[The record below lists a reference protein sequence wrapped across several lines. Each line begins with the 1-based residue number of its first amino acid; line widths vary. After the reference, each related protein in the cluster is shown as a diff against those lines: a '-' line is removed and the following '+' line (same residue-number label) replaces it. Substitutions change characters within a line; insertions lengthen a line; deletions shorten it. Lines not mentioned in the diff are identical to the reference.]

1 MVVLA
6 LVIMCTI
13 IYGGNMSYEADAHK
27 AQKTILRHLLF
38 TKSAGFAEL
47 QKQTGLSSDHFNFH
61 IKKLVESGYVEKL
74 DDGYRLSAT
83 GKEYA
88 NRMDTDEHEIE
99 RQPKVSV
106 ALVIERHNGDRREFL
121 FQQRLKNP
129 YFGFWGRLGGKVR
142 WGESLTDAASREL
155 LEETGLTAEFTYK
168 MLYHKRD
175 YRESGELLEDKI
187 FLIMYTDKFSGEL
200 VERFEGG
207 LNRWMTQDEFMKT
220 DQRFESAHEFVELL
234 DKGVVYHERDFVYGD
249 DEY

>member
-1 MVVLA
+1 
-6 LVIMCTI
+6 
-13 IYGGNMSYEADAHK
+13 MSYEPNAHA
-27 AQKTILRHLLF
+27 AQKSILRHLLF
-38 TKSAGFAEL
+38 TKKAGFAVL

-61 IKKLVESGYVEKL
+61 IKKLVENNYVDKHT
-74 DDGYRLSAT
+74 DGYSLSPA

-88 NRMDTDEHEIE
+88 NRMDTDDHEIE

-106 ALVIERHNGDRREFL
+106 ALIVERHIEGRREFL

-142 WGESLTDAASREL
+142 WGESLTEAASREL

-175 YRESGELLEDKI
+175 YAAIGGALLEDKL
-187 FLIMYTDKFSGEL
+187 FLIMHTDIFSGKL
-200 VERFEGG
+200 VERYEGG
-207 LNRWMTQDEFMKT
+207 YNKWMTQDEFLEADK
-220 DQRFESAHEFVELL
+220 RFESAHEFVELL
-234 DKGVVYHERDFVYGD
+234 DKGATYHERDFIYAD